1 MVGVQASRLSTE
13 LYQGKTKNEQ
23 NIESLLLS
31 IVVPGHL
38 IFNGLLSMFNEDLEN
53 SSNYM
58 FTSLYLAAA
67 LIQVGILLKLANYLV
82 DWLWNNNIDPDSAAI
97 PYLTSLG
104 DFLGGALLA
113 LAVYTEYLLK

>member
-13 LYQGKTKNEQ
+13 LYQGKTKNEH

-38 IFNGLLSMFNEDLEN
+38 IFNGLLSMFNEDIEN
-53 SSNYM
+53 STNYM

>member
-38 IFNGLLSMFNEDLEN
+38 IFNGLLSMFNEDIEN

-67 LIQVGILLKLANYLV
+67 LIQVGILLKFANFLV

>member
-1 MVGVQASRLSTE
+1 MVGVHASRLSTE

-23 NIESLLLS
+23 DIESLLLS

-38 IFNGLLSMFNEDLEN
+38 IFNGLLSMFNEDIEN

>member
-13 LYQGKTKNEQ
+13 LYQGKPKNEQ

-38 IFNGLLSMFNEDLEN
+38 IFNGLLSMFNDDIEN
-53 SSNYM
+53 SSNYI
-58 FTSLYLAAA
+58 FTILYLAAA

-113 LAVYTEYLLK
+113 LAVYAEYVLK

>member
-23 NIESLLLS
+23 NIEPLLLS

-38 IFNGLLSMFNEDLEN
+38 IFNGLLSMFKEDIEN

>member
-23 NIESLLLS
+23 NIEPLLLS

-38 IFNGLLSMFNEDLEN
+38 IFNGLLSMFNEDIEN

-67 LIQVGILLKLANYLV
+67 LIQVGILLKFANFLV

-113 LAVYTEYLLK
+113 LAVYTEYFLK

>member
-38 IFNGLLSMFNEDLEN
+38 IFNGLLSMFNEDIEN

>member
-38 IFNGLLSMFNEDLEN
+38 IFNGVLSMFNEDIEN

-58 FTSLYLAAA
+58 FNSLYLAAA

>member
-38 IFNGLLSMFNEDLEN
+38 IFNGLLSMFNEDIEN

-58 FTSLYLAAA
+58 FTSLYLSAA

>member
-23 NIESLLLS
+23 NIEPLLLS

-38 IFNGLLSMFNEDLEN
+38 IFNGLLSMFNEDIEN
-53 SSNYM
+53 STNYM

>member
-38 IFNGLLSMFNEDLEN
+38 IFNGLLSMFNEDIEN

-67 LIQVGILLKLANYLV
+67 LIQVGILLRLANYLV

>member
-38 IFNGLLSMFNEDLEN
+38 IFNGLLSMFNEDIEN
-53 SSNYM
+53 STNYM

-113 LAVYTEYLLK
+113 LAVYTEYLMK

>member
-38 IFNGLLSMFNEDLEN
+38 IFNGLLSMFNEDIEN
-53 SSNYM
+53 STNYM

>member
-38 IFNGLLSMFNEDLEN
+38 IFNGLLSMFNEDIEN

-58 FTSLYLAAA
+58 FNSLYLAAA

>member
-38 IFNGLLSMFNEDLEN
+38 IFNGLLSMFNEDIEN

-58 FTSLYLAAA
+58 FTSVYLAAA

>member
-13 LYQGKTKNEQ
+13 LYQGKPKNEQ

-38 IFNGLLSMFNEDLEN
+38 IFNGLLSMFNDDIEN
-53 SSNYM
+53 SSSYI
-58 FTSLYLAAA
+58 FTILYLAAA

-82 DWLWNNNIDPDSAAI
+82 DWLWNHNIDPDSAAI

-113 LAVYTEYLLK
+113 LAVYAEYVLK